1 MNKRHMAGLI
11 EAALKEIHEVIAVGF
26 STDYNEDALNDY
38 LRTFAD
44 HVASA
49 QKQHDLGELG
59 DRNSADDGGF
69 EAGRAAER
77 AEIVLAT
84 NKIVVAAKS
93 RLADEAVIP
102 CAAFRTLI
110 TSRTPQP
117 EEVPRT
123 KPHGYPGMGPCVCS
137 ECLQARN
144 GD

>member
-1 MNKRHMAGLI
+1 MAGLI

-59 DRNSADDGGF
+59 DRNSAHDRGF

-102 CAAFRTLI
+102 CAAFAPRMVKKLNRPTRHHAA
-110 TSRTPQP
+110 SR
-117 EEVPRT
+117 
-123 KPHGYPGMGPCVCS
+123 
-137 ECLQARN
+137 
-144 GD
+144 